1 MNRLLLCFLVS
12 ITTVADVWAQ
22 AAGGGGGGFGGGFG
36 GGGGG
41 LGGGGGGG
49 QFPGGI
55 LIHPDGLIDRAIV
68 APVTSA
74 SNLKQMQE
82 KARRSLPRDLNV
94 ASSFRKVSLRRL
106 EQKVAELLTAKQP
119 FPEDLLYLAGLTRIE
134 AIYIDREHHDVIIAG
149 PAEGFAR
156 SKGGRMLG
164 IESGRPVLCLE
175 DLLIALRDEDIVEK
189 AGCSIDPDPQRLRD
203 SQAWLQQNSSPATV
217 DVAKARLEQMIEILG
232 RWNVTTY
239 GAPEDSRIA
248 LTMVEADYLMK
259 RIAIGIEK
267 VGVRGLK
274 TSFALTAP
282 GDNMMR
288 RWWFVPDYTS
298 ITRNEDSTA
307 WTFEGPRLKLMA
319 QEEVMDQN
327 GNLKDIDLKQKSS
340 EGYATSF
347 NEHLDQLTEKVSA
360 FADLQNIFDV
370 LLAASII
377 RRSQET
383 QLISW
388 DAAELLNEEKL
399 PTPTYRVPRE
409 TPSML
414 NVKMG
419 RGSVVLGV
427 FTGGVTFRSAR
438 MLNDASSNSAAEN
451 QVSEDRL
458 KIPAAP
464 VNQPER
470 WWWDE

>member
-1 MNRLLLCFLVS
+1 MNRLLLCLLVS
-12 ITTVADVWAQ
+12 IATATDLMAQ
-22 AAGGGGGGFGGGFG
+22 GGGFGGGGFG

-41 LGGGGGGG
+41 GFGGGGGGGG

-55 LIHPDGLIDRAIV
+55 LIHPDGLIDRAVV
-68 APVTSA
+68 APVTSS

-82 KARRSLPRDLNV
+82 KARKSLPRGMNV
-94 ASSFRKVSLRRL
+94 VSSFRKVSLRRL
-106 EQKVAELLTAKQP
+106 EQKVAELLTEQQP

-134 AIYIDREHHDVIIAG
+134 AIYIDRENHDVILAG

-156 SKGGRMLG
+156 SKGGRVLG

-175 DLLIALRDEDIVEK
+175 DLLIALRDEDIVQK
-189 AGCSIDPDPQRLRD
+189 AGCSIDPDPERLRD
-203 SQAWLQQNSSPATV
+203 SQAWLRQNSSPATA
-217 DVAKARLEQMIEILG
+217 DVAQARLEHMIEILG

-288 RWWFVPDYTS
+288 RWWFVPDYTT
-298 ITRNEDSTA
+298 IARNEDSTA
-307 WTFEGPRLKLMA
+307 WTLEGPRLKLMA

-347 NEHLDQLTEKVSA
+347 NEHLDQLTEKVAA
-360 FADLQNIFDV
+360 FADLQNIFDM

-377 RRSQET
+377 RRSQESE
-383 QLISW
+383 LITW
-388 DAAELLNEEKL
+388 DAAQLLNEEKL
-399 PTPTYRVPRE
+399 PTPVYRVPRE

-427 FTGGVTFRSAR
+427 FTGGVTFRSGR
-438 MLNDASSNSAAEN
+438 MLDDAVSNSSDETQGA
-451 QVSEDRL
+451 EDRL
-458 KIPAAP
+458 KVPAAP
-464 VNQPER
+464 ADQPDR